1 VFDVVIKFVWGL
13 SLFSVAQW
21 EAETY
26 GMLIFI

>member
-1 VFDVVIKFVWGL
+1 LIMVIKFVWGL

-26 GMLIFI
+26 GMLIYI